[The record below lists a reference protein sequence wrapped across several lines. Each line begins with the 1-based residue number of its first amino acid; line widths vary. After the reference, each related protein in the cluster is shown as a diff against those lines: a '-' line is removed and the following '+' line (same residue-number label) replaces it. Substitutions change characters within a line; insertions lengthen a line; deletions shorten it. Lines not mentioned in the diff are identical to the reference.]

1 MAEYLHT
8 VACIVLFSCVPGIV
22 VSLLDLVRV
31 WLDDDRSQWLSGK
44 SLLIRVGW
52 VPDFPRNKHACAH
65 VRFVEQF

>member
-31 WLDDDRSQWLSGK
+31 GWMMIAVSG
-44 SLLIRVGW
+44 SPGR
-52 VPDFPRNKHACAH
+52 AC
-65 VRFVEQF
+65 